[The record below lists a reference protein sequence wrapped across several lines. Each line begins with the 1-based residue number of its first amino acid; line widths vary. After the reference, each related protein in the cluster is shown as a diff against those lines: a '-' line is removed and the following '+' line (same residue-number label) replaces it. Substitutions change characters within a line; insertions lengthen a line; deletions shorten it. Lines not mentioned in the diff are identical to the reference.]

1 MPQPERDAMFA
12 NERRN
17 YIKKLILQNKKIE
30 VFRLSTQLGV
40 SEVTI
45 RKDLEYLENTG
56 FLIRTHGGAVLNEAF
71 GSSGDNGSDLTP
83 QHIQTISNTAS
94 CLIDNG
100 DLIYLGADT
109 LCTAIAQK
117 LLQRQ
122 MLTIITNNLAAAETV
137 SEYPNI
143 KTIVPGGDVGK
154 ERDTCLLKGEQCRT
168 FLETIHYDK
177 AIFGVDALKFSSGFM
192 MRDSDS
198 CGIYRSVWKQADQK
212 IIIAPSD
219 VFNKNAF
226 YPVAGL
232 DEAHIIVSDEK
243 MPEDYMNYFAEHNIK
258 VFTTYNFDLN

>member
-1 MPQPERDAMFA
+1 MFA

-143 KTIVPGGDVGK
+143 KTIGPGGDVGK
-154 ERDTCLLKGEQCRT
+154 SATPACSRANSAGR
-168 FLETIHYDK
+168 FLRRSIMTRR
-177 AIFGVDALKFSSGFM
+177 FS
-192 MRDSDS
+192 
-198 CGIYRSVWKQADQK
+198 A
-212 IIIAPSD
+212 
-219 VFNKNAF
+219 
-226 YPVAGL
+226 
-232 DEAHIIVSDEK
+232 
-243 MPEDYMNYFAEHNIK
+243 
-258 VFTTYNFDLN
+258 